1 MRKKIASLLIKLAD
15 KLDPLAPE
23 KRVRPLVGYEPKQM
37 SDGKTYML
45 ATPEK
50 ALIDLL
56 YLYPQY
62 STEEEFRELRLDED
76 FMQNELDKERL
87 LEYSDRIGSPILTKR
102 IKIMLKT
109 YGI

>member
-1 MRKKIASLLIKLAD
+1 
-15 KLDPLAPE
+15 
-23 KRVRPLVGYEPKQM
+23 
-37 SDGKTYML
+37 ML

-62 STEEEFRELRLDED
+62 STEEEMRELRLDEKKKK
-76 FMQNELDKERL
+76 NELDKERL
-87 LEYSDRIGSPILTKR
+87 TEYTSRIGSPVLTKR
-102 IKIMLKT
+102 VKLMLKT

>member
-1 MRKKIASLLIKLAD
+1 
-15 KLDPLAPE
+15 
-23 KRVRPLVGYEPKQM
+23 
-37 SDGKTYML
+37 ML
-45 ATPEK
+45 AMPEK

-62 STEEEFRELRLDED
+62 STEEEMRELRLDEN

-87 LEYSDRIGSPILTKR
+87 TEYTSRIGSPVLTKR
-102 IKIMLKT
+102 VKLMLKT

>member
-1 MRKKIASLLIKLAD
+1 
-15 KLDPLAPE
+15 
-23 KRVRPLVGYEPKQM
+23 
-37 SDGKTYML
+37 ML

-62 STEEEFRELRLDED
+62 STEEEMRELRLDED

-87 LEYSDRIGSPILTKR
+87 TEYTSRIGSPVLTKR
-102 IKIMLKT
+102 VKLMLKT

>member
-1 MRKKIASLLIKLAD
+1 
-15 KLDPLAPE
+15 
-23 KRVRPLVGYEPKQM
+23 
-37 SDGKTYML
+37 ML

-62 STEEEFRELRLDED
+62 STEEEMRELRLDED

-87 LEYSDRIGSPILTKR
+87 TEYTSRIGSPVLTKR
-102 IKIMLKT
+102 VKLMLKT
-109 YGI
+109 YRI

>member
-1 MRKKIASLLIKLAD
+1 
-15 KLDPLAPE
+15 
-23 KRVRPLVGYEPKQM
+23 
-37 SDGKTYML
+37 ML

-50 ALIDLL
+50 ALIYLL

-62 STEEEFRELRLDED
+62 STEDELRKLRLDED

-87 LEYSDRIGSPILTKR
+87 TEYTSRIGSPVLTKR
-102 IKIMLKT
+102 VKLMLKT